1 MRWWPTG
8 PKESRPAGLGE
19 EVGGRGKVLAQERK
33 NAFPN
38 MTKDFFKVYSNRY
51 LK

>member
-1 MRWWPTG
+1 
-8 PKESRPAGLGE
+8 
-19 EVGGRGKVLAQERK
+19 VGGRGKVLAQEKK

-38 MTKDFFKVYSNRY
+38 MTKDFKVDSNGY